1 MAYAVARA
9 AVMFNDADMREP
21 NVDPA
26 EIDRRALIKMDL
38 DPRVKMALTLAV
50 NEIQAMAAKVVDDR
64 VRELLQPGVTTY
76 DEAGYM
82 VEVERREDKLSVTS
96 LLTGAGLDISDGAF
110 VIFIDTRI
118 ASGSALKRFEDRAKD
133 DTRLVMIPIDP
144 PEGQTVSDCVAA
156 KRQDESGFAV

>member
-76 DEAGYM
+76 DEDGHM
-82 VEVERREDKLSVTS
+82 VEVERREDRLLITS
-96 LLTGAGLDISDGAF
+96 LLTGAGLDIADGAF
-110 VIFIDTRI
+110 VIFVDSRV
-118 ASGSALKRFEDRAKD
+118 ASSDAVKRFQERTGG
-133 DTRLVMIPIDP
+133 DTRLMLIPIDP
-144 PEGQTVSDCVAA
+144 PEGQTVNDCVRAA
-156 KRQDESGFAV
+156 SQSDTGFAV